1 MLEEY
6 SEVQLAEQFER
17 LLSSFVNQEEVPETL
32 RAELMV
38 ADQLKR
44 LHVSA
49 ESRCLTHLRAQL
61 AQKIQSKQGTRG
73 GAHPVR
79 NRSVIKPRLWAVA
92 AIVILF
98 FLLLVPN
105 TPVLAAIG
113 RWLGYGYLPYAGF
126 IPLSNTVVIEGP
138 VMQSEQGWNV
148 TILQG
153 VREPERTILWVDTN
167 LPVTAFS
174 EAKLVLLNGVQL
186 SVQSVQQNSET
197 VRLIFGSLP
206 NQTVETSL
214 SLPGGWQL
222 PVTWIAANQAGLAP
236 TQVYVPFGNQTSS
249 PCAMIAEEAKICVQ
263 AAFTDLQG
271 THLLIQA
278 LQAGSPVPLTWN
290 TKTDWQTITLESTN
304 GRLYPIQQF
313 EQSQTQDPSILSM
326 RFSGVPAEVDIVTLH
341 LPLQVLTMPGHAA
354 LPTRVVDLSLRLPD
368 QVPVRSPT
376 PGVVPTEPNR
386 PIVVPTPA
394 INQPA
399 SKNIQP

>member
-49 ESRCLTHLRAQL
+49 ESRCRTHLRAQL
-61 AQKIQSKQGTRG
+61 AQKIQSKQGTWG

-79 NRSVIKPRLWAVA
+79 NRSVIKPRLWAGA
-92 AIVILF
+92 AVVILF

-138 VMQSEQGWNV
+138 VTQSDQGWNV

-153 VREPERTILWVDTN
+153 VQEPERTILWVDTN
-167 LPVTAFS
+167 LPTTAFS
-174 EAKLVLLNGVQL
+174 EAELVLLNGVHL
-186 SVQSVQQNSET
+186 SVQSVQQNTET
-197 VRLIFGSLP
+197 VRLIFSSLTD
-206 NQTVETSL
+206 QTVETSL
-214 SLPGGWQL
+214 FLPGGWQL
-222 PVTWIAANQAGLAP
+222 PVTWIAANQAGLTP
-236 TQVYVPFGNQTSS
+236 TQVYVPFGNQSSS
-249 PCAMIAEEAKICVQ
+249 PCAMVTEEAQICVQ
-263 AAFTDLQG
+263 AAFTDPQG

-278 LQAGSPVPLTWN
+278 LHAGSPISLTWN
-290 TKTDWQTITLESTN
+290 TETAWQSITLESSN

-313 EQSQTQDPSILSM
+313 EQNQTQDPSILSM
-326 RFSGVPAEVDIVTLH
+326 RFARVPAEVDIVTLH
-341 LPLQVLTMPGHAA
+341 LPIQVLTMSGHGA
-354 LPTRVVDLSLRLPD
+354 LPMRVVDLSLRLPD

-376 PGVVPTEPNR
+376 PGVVPTKPDR
-386 PIVVPTPA
+386 PIAVPTPA
-394 INQPA
+394 ISQPA
-399 SKNIQP
+399 SKNIRP